1 MQEAPATASSC
12 AVLLA
17 EDSDFFRAQVKR
29 YLEAD
34 GYRVLEAADGEDAW
48 TVLQENAETL
58 KALITDIEMPRLTG
72 LELATRVRQESKF
85 SQLPILALSSLAGEE
100 DVAKAKA
107 AGVDDY
113 QVKLDR
119 DGLLVALRALLGSRG
134 IALPVSAG
142 AEAKEGFA

>member
-1 MQEAPATASSC
+1 MH
-12 AVLLA
+12 
-17 EDSDFFRAQVKR
+17 
-29 YLEAD
+29 
-34 GYRVLEAADGEDAW
+34 
-48 TVLQENAETL
+48 
-58 KALITDIEMPRLTG
+58 
-72 LELATRVRQESKF
+72 
-85 SQLPILALSSLAGEE
+85 
-100 DVAKAKA
+100 AKA